1 MLLREFRN
9 IMHKELQDLYPKT
22 EVDSFL
28 NLLLEHYYGFGRFVL
43 ALQPDFN
50 LTKEEEQPLF
60 EALARLKNEEPI
72 QYIVGHAYF
81 YGLDLIVNESVLI
94 PRPETEELV
103 HWIAD
108 SYSDKKISLKILD
121 VGTGSGN
128 IAISLAKI
136 FPNARIT
143 ALDVSEAALDLARE
157 NAQKNGVEIN
167 WLHANISN
175 YHKIRGGFNI
185 IVSNPPYVR
194 SGEMK
199 TMKNNVKKYE
209 PWEALFVPDEAP
221 LIFYNYISEFAF
233 KRLEANGSLFLEI
246 NQYLGQDTV
255 CLLEANGFSSIEL
268 RKDLFGNDR
277 MIKAKL

>member
-28 NLLLEHYYGFGRFVL
+28 NLLLEHFHGFGRFVL

-72 QYIVGHAYF
+72 QYITGHAF
-81 YGLDLIVNESVLI
+81 FHGLDFLVNESVLI

-103 HWIAD
+103 QWIAD
-108 SYSDKKISLKILD
+108 SYPDKKMPLKILD

-136 FPNARIT
+136 FPDSQVT
-143 ALDVSEAALDLARE
+143 ALDVSLAALDLARE
-157 NAQKNGVEIN
+157 NALKHGVELN
-167 WLHANISN
+167 WLHASISN
-175 YHKIRGGFNI
+175 YGEIPGKFNV

-209 PWEALFVPDEAP
+209 PWEALFVPDDAP
-221 LIFYNYISEFAF
+221 LIFYNYISEFAVE
-233 KRLEANGSLFLEI
+233 RLESNGNLFLEI
-246 NQYLGQDTV
+246 NQYLGRETV
-255 CLLEANGFSSIEL
+255 KLLEAKGFSSIEM
-268 RKDLFGNDR
+268 RKDMFDNDR
-277 MIKAKL
+277 MIKAKV